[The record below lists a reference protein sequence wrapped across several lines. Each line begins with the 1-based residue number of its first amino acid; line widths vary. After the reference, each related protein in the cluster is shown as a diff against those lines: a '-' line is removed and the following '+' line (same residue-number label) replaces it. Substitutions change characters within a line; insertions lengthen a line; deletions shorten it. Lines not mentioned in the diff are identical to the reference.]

1 LNALECLAFGIEGH
15 AHRKKGRYEMEAK
28 PETKLVKCPEPF
40 APLFSEAEKIMESFF
55 GGLVQDPEHGDIKIS
70 GVRYLLMRTESLAI
84 ELHEELR
91 KTFGDAG
98 ARQIRYKLA
107 KACGIR
113 DAKMFHERLKVD
125 DPDMKLALGPVHF
138 AHVGWAFVDIF
149 PESAP
154 QTNEDYFLVYDHP
167 YSFEA
172 ASYIENNIKTDHT
185 ACHMNAG
192 YSAGWCQVSYGV
204 ELKAE
209 ELTCRAKGDD
219 KCIFV
224 MAHPKNFDRL
234 RAEYIAKA
242 GLEI

>member
-1 LNALECLAFGIEGH
+1 MSE
-15 AHRKKGRYEMEAK
+15 K
-28 PETKLVKCPEPF
+28 PETKLVRCPEPF
-40 APLFSEAEKIMESFF
+40 TPLFAAAEEIMGGFF
-55 GGLVQDPEHGDIKIS
+55 GDLNRDPEHGEIKIS
-70 GVRYLLMRTESLAI
+70 GERYLLMRTDSLAI

-91 KTFGDAG
+91 KTFGEQG

-113 DAKMFHERLKVD
+113 DAKMFHERLEVT
-125 DPDMKLALGPVHF
+125 DPNMKLALGPVHF

-172 ASYIENNIKTDHT
+172 ASYMDNDLRTETPV
-185 ACHMNAG
+185 CLMNAG

-204 ELKAE
+204 DLKAE
-209 ELTCRAKGDD
+209 EISCRAAGADR
-219 KCIFV
+219 CIFA
-224 MAHPKNFDRL
+224 MAHPKHLDKRVREAKDR
-234 RAEYIAKA
+234 Y
-242 GLEI
+242 GLT

>member
-1 LNALECLAFGIEGH
+1 MADAP
-15 AHRKKGRYEMEAK
+15 R
-28 PETKLVKCPEPF
+28 PKLVSCPEPF
-40 APLFSEAEKIMESFF
+40 APLFGAAEGVMARFF
-55 GGLVQDPEHGDIKIS
+55 GELERAPERGEIKIS
-70 GVRYLLMRTESLAI
+70 GVRYLLMRTDSLAI
-84 ELHEELR
+84 ELQEELR
-91 KTFGDAG
+91 KTFGEAG

-113 DAKMFHERLKVD
+113 DAKMFHERLAVT

-138 AHVGWAFVDIF
+138 AHVGWAYVDIF

-154 QTNEDYFLVYDHP
+154 QTNENYFLVYDHP

-172 ASYIENNIKTDHT
+172 ASYLENGIRTD
-185 ACHMNAG
+185 APVCHMNAG
-192 YSAGWCQVSYGV
+192 YSTGWCQVSYGI

-209 ELTCRAKGDD
+209 ELTCRAKGDA

-234 RAEYIAKA
+234 AREYKQKA
-242 GLEI
+242 GLG